1 MLSGVD
7 GGGSES
13 GDLKEMRFMAVLFGE
28 SIYHMLA
35 RLWIPIFDF
44 YTLLHSRQIIY
55 LNILSVVRSSFDW
68 RALILH
74 NREISTC

>member
-1 MLSGVD
+1 
-7 GGGSES
+7 
-13 GDLKEMRFMAVLFGE
+13 MRFVAVLFGE

>member
-1 MLSGVD
+1 MLSGGD

-13 GDLKEMRFMAVLFGE
+13 GDLKEMGFMAVLFGE

-44 YTLLHSRQIIY
+44 YMILHSRQIIY
-55 LNILSVVRSSFDW
+55 INDLSVVKLKFD
-68 RALILH
+68 RCTSILH
-74 NREISTC
+74 N